1 MQNEARP
8 CIKLRDMDEKNM
20 HNLFLKARIII
31 IIIIIVVVI
40 VMIMIMI
47 MLTISIAN
55 IIIIMNIFISSL
67 N

>member
-31 IIIIIVVVI
+31 IILVII

-47 MLTISIAN
+47 LLTIIIAMIVIN
-55 IIIIMNIFISSL
+55 MNIFISSL